1 MDGWYDSA
9 VSQERSAEVEQLF
22 SELIELEPNAR
33 EVRLREATFSREV
46 SAEVA
51 SLLAADERAGDF
63 LGLRASST
71 ESDGTYFEPGSV
83 VASRYRLERRL
94 GGGAMGDVYLAWDRQ
109 LERQVALKFLRVS
122 AEVDPTG
129 HSRLFAE
136 ARAAARLDH
145 LHVATVHDIGE
156 TEHRR
161 LFIAMAYYPGETL
174 RDRIACGP
182 LSLSDAMRIAAQIAA
197 ALDAAHS
204 AGIIHRD
211 VKPANVLFDAE
222 GGVKLTDFGVAK
234 LLSDKEV
241 TNPGIAVGTM
251 AYMSPEQAR
260 GESVD
265 SRADLWALGVVL
277 YEMLAGRRPFVGDHP
292 VALLHALLNDAPI
305 PLPDGDASP
314 GSAVRSLVATLLEKD
329 PAQRANNAATVA
341 SILSQLRGGDEVLIT
356 ALPAV
361 RPGALP
367 NAVTSF
373 IGREREI
380 EIARNL
386 LQSTRLLTLT
396 GPGGTG
402 KTRLAVQLAIAVR
415 DQYPSGV
422 WFVPLAEITDPD
434 LVPSLIAQTL
444 GIRDLGAGMASSRV
458 AATLQDRKVLLLLD
472 NFEHVLA
479 ASTFVA
485 ELLATCAGVSL
496 LVTSRAALALQGEQ
510 ELPVP
515 PLRIST
521 HVDAD
526 AVESEAVQLFLQ
538 RARAVRPDFVLT
550 AETRGTVVEICK
562 RLDGLPLA
570 LELAAARAKLL
581 SPRAMLSRLEHRLD
595 LLRADAHDRPTRHST
610 MREVIDWSYVL
621 LTDTERGIFNRLAV
635 FAGGVSVEAAET
647 VAAPPHDGSDSAFVV
662 LDVLGSLCNKSL
674 LRNEE
679 QPDGEPRFMMLETV
693 REFGLDRLRATGDE
707 ANARR
712 AHRAYCLTIAE
723 GAATQLRGP
732 AQAAWLDRLEKEYA
746 NCRIAL
752 DGALDDALVGTDSGL
767 TDAAR
772 LAIALHRLW
781 FTRGP
786 LLEGVEYLRR
796 TIAAADAAGIDTR
809 LRARLLTSAAHLA
822 NTRSVFPE
830 AHDLFSRALDLHRE
844 VGDRAGMATT
854 LNNLAWTVWI
864 IGDLTRG
871 EELSTTAMEMHR
883 ETGDDL
889 GVTLS
894 LNNLAWIAMERGD
907 YPRAESYFARVV
919 ASHRERGDR
928 RSTGFALGWVGV
940 LAARR
945 GDHAGAIALQQQAI
959 EMLGPVADRAYRML
973 CFVRLASARHASG
986 EPGSYAADI
995 ETEYLPALREEGRL
1009 WPIAF
1014 TLTELGAILR
1024 DDGELERAR
1033 IVLMEALDVR
1043 RQTGGL
1049 QGVAEAQLLLGT
1061 VYHREGDR
1069 IHASDLFARALRGA
1083 QEFGAIPTVIDCIE
1097 AIVALALDNER
1108 PERGAILLGA
1118 VARARDALGAQRAP
1132 RYRSEYERLH
1142 TALGTALGEE
1152 ALAAKLKDGG
1162 SRTVDEASSIALDE
1176 LRL

>member
-1 MDGWYDSA
+1 MP
-9 VSQERSAEVEQLF
+9 QELSAEVEQLF
-22 SELIELEPNAR
+22 NELIELESAAR
-33 EVRLREATFSREV
+33 EVRLGEAGCSREV
-46 SAEVA
+46 STEVA

-71 ESDGTYFEPGSV
+71 ERGQTYREPGSL
-83 VASRYRLERRL
+83 VATRYQLERRL

-109 LERQVALKFLRVS
+109 LERQVALKFLRMS

-129 HSRLFAE
+129 HSRLLAE

-145 LHVATVHDIGE
+145 PHVATVHDIGE

-174 RDRIACGP
+174 RDRIARGP
-182 LSLSDAMRIAAQIAA
+182 LPPSDALRIAAQIAA
-197 ALDAAHS
+197 ALAAAHS

-222 GGVKLTDFGVAK
+222 GVVKLADFGVAK
-234 LLSDKEV
+234 LLSDREA
-241 TNPGIAVGTM
+241 TSPGIAVGTM

-265 SRADLWALGVVL
+265 SRTDLWALGVVL
-277 YEMLAGRRPFVGDHP
+277 YEMLAGHRPFVAEPP
-292 VALLHALLNDAPI
+292 VALLHALLSDEPI
-305 PLPDGDASP
+305 PLPDGDVPLS
-314 GSAVRSLVATLLEKD
+314 SAVRSLVAALLEKN
-329 PAQRANNAATVA
+329 PAQRANNAAAVCDT
-341 SILSQLRGGDEVLIT
+341 LSQLGAGDEVLI
-356 ALPAV
+356 AAPPAV
-361 RPGALP
+361 RLGALP

-386 LQSTRLLTLT
+386 LRSTRLLTLT

-402 KTRLAVQLAIAVR
+402 KTRLAIQLATSVR
-415 DQYPSGV
+415 EQYPSGV
-422 WFVPLAEITDPD
+422 WFVPLAEITDAD
-434 LVPSLIAQTL
+434 LVPSLVAQTL
-444 GIRDLGAGMASSRV
+444 GIRDLGGGMASSRV
-458 AATLQDRKVLLLLD
+458 AATLQDRKVLLVLD
-472 NFEHVLA
+472 NFEHVLTA
-479 ASTFVA
+479 NTFVA

-496 LVTSRAALALQGEQ
+496 LVTSRAPLALQGEQ

-526 AVESEAVQLFLQ
+526 AVESEAVQLFVQ
-538 RARAVRPDFVLT
+538 RARAVRPDFVIT
-550 AETRGTVVEICK
+550 AETRGTVVEICR

-621 LTDTERGIFNRLAV
+621 LTDAERGLFNRLAV

-647 VAAPPHDGSDSAFVV
+647 VATPDHDGSDSTFVV
-662 LDVLGSLCNKSL
+662 LDVLASLCNKSL
-674 LRNEE
+674 LRHDE
-679 QPDGEPRFMMLETV
+679 QPDGEPRFIMLETV

-707 ANARR
+707 ASARR
-712 AHRAYCLTIAE
+712 AHRAYCLTVAE
-723 GAATQLRGP
+723 GAAAQLRGP
-732 AQAAWLDRLEKEYA
+732 AQTAWLDRLETEYA

-752 DGALDDALVGTDSGL
+752 DGALDDALDDALAGTDFGR

-796 TIAAADAAGIDTR
+796 TIAATDAAGIDTK

-830 AHDLFSRALDLHRE
+830 ARELFSRALDLHRE
-844 VGDRAGMATT
+844 ADDRAGMATT

-864 IGDLTRG
+864 IGDLARG
-871 EELSTTAMEMHR
+871 EELSTTAMGMHR
-883 ETGDDL
+883 EAGDEL

-928 RSTGFALGWVGV
+928 RTTGFALGWVGA

-945 GDHAGAIALQQQAI
+945 GDYPRAIALQQQAI

-973 CFVRLASARHASG
+973 CFVRLAAARHASG
-986 EPGSYAADI
+986 EPGTYAADI

-1014 TLTELGAILR
+1014 ALTELGAILR
-1024 DDGELERAR
+1024 DDGELQRAR
-1033 IVLMEALDVR
+1033 ATLMEALEVR

-1049 QGVAEAQLLLGT
+1049 QGVAEARLLLGT
-1061 VYHREGDR
+1061 VYYRDGDY
-1069 IHASDLFARALRGA
+1069 IHASDQFAHALREA
-1083 QEFGAIPTVIDCIE
+1083 QKFGAIPIVIDCIE
-1097 AIVALALDNER
+1097 AIAAFVLDNGR
-1108 PERGAILLGA
+1108 PELGAILLGA
-1118 VARARDALGAQRAP
+1118 AARARNALGAQRAP
-1132 RYRSEYERLH
+1132 RYQPEYERLRAAFA
-1142 TALGTALGEE
+1142 TVLGEGPV
-1152 ALAAKLKDGG
+1152 AGKLKEGG
-1162 SRTVDEASSIALDE
+1162 ILTVDDASSMALEE
-1176 LRL
+1176 LRA